1 MKIKRND
8 VVVAIAGKNAVA
20 DKAGHPATG
29 KVLQVLPEKGRA
41 IVEGFNLMK
50 RHMKKSQ
57 DNPKGGIVEKEMAMG
72 LCKLMLF
79 CPECKKGVRV
89 GVSRADGG
97 RVRKCKQCGHAFDA

>member
-8 VVVAIAGKNAVA
+8 VVVAISGKNAAA
-20 DKAGHPATG
+20 DKSGKPVTG

-50 RHMKKSQ
+50 RHVRKSQ
-57 DNPKGGIVEKEMAMG
+57 DNPKGGIIEKEMPIG
-72 LCKLMLF
+72 LSKLMLF

-89 GVSRADGG
+89 GISRADGG
-97 RVRKCKQCGHAFDA
+97 RVRKCKPCGHAFDA